1 MTNAVTRLEGG
12 LTTLEK
18 AQEDT
23 KVLGDELQIQS
34 AEIAEK
40 REKVEIIIQDV
51 NQNTEIAGKEQ
62 KVAEALKLQIS
73 EQDVIIKKEEQEATE
88 ALKAAEPAL
97 AAAQNAL
104 KKLKADDL
112 TELKAYNTVN
122 FNIEITCGIAFLFY
136 DRAALNA

>member
-51 NQNTEIAGKEQ
+51 N
-62 KVAEALKLQIS
+62 
-73 EQDVIIKKEEQEATE
+73 
-88 ALKAAEPAL
+88 
-97 AAAQNAL
+97 
-104 KKLKADDL
+104 
-112 TELKAYNTVN
+112 
-122 FNIEITCGIAFLFY
+122 
-136 DRAALNA
+136 

>member
-1 MTNAVTRLEGG
+1 M
-12 LTTLEK
+12 
-18 AQEDT
+18 
-23 KVLGDELQIQS
+23 
-34 AEIAEK
+34 
-40 REKVEIIIQDV
+40 
-51 NQNTEIAGKEQ
+51 
-62 KVAEALKLQIS
+62 AEALKLQIS
-73 EQDVIIKKEEQEATE
+73 EQDVIIKKEEGEAKE